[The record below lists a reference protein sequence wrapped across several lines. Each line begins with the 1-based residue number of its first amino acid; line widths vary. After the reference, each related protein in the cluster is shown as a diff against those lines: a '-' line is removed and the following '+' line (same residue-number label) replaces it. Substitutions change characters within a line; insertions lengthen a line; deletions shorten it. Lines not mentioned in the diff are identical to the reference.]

1 MGHRDDVASV
11 ESVAEL
17 HPYGHRPTRGANLAA
32 MPPRILIYGAT
43 GYTGRLVATEA
54 AKRDVDLVLAGR
66 DPERLKAV
74 ADPLGADVAAIE
86 LGEAS
91 RLRVLLDGV
100 DAVLHVAGPFSH
112 TARPM
117 VDACLATGTHYLD
130 VTGEIDVFEAIAR
143 RGGEAEEAGVVL
155 LPGVGFDVV
164 PSDCLAMHTAEKV
177 DEPMRLR
184 LAIAGMA
191 GGLSRGTARTLVE
204 SLRDGL
210 RIRQDGI
217 LRTRRS
223 GSLEHRFDFGAGP
236 ARGLAI
242 SWGDVSTAFHSTRI
256 PNVEVYLIASGRVAR
271 LVKASPLVGPL
282 LRLGWV
288 GRWVERRIERLP
300 DGPDEATRRAS
311 RTLLLAEVEGPG
323 GQLARTLLETP
334 NGYDLTQAAA
344 VEAALRVARGGVP
357 AGFQTPATA
366 FGADFVLE
374 LPGCR
379 RTELS

>member
-1 MGHRDDVASV
+1 
-11 ESVAEL
+11 
-17 HPYGHRPTRGANLAA
+17 

-54 AKRDVDLVLAGR
+54 AKRDVNLVLAGR

-117 VDACLATGTHYLD
+117 VDACLSTGTHYLD

-210 RIRQDGI
+210 RIRRDGI

-242 SWGDVSTAFHSTRI
+242 SGGDVSTAFHSTGI
-256 PNVEVYLIASGRVAR
+256 PNVEVHLIASGRVAR

-288 GRWVERRIERLP
+288 QRWVERRIDRLP
-300 DGPDEATRRAS
+300 EGPDEATRRAS

-323 GQLARTLLETP
+323 GQLGRTLLETP